1 MIHQLFLADDHY
13 ENCVGDALK
22 KCTVEE
28 MRVNGEDDDKDEYV
42 FFNCMK
48 TEQKTCNPLIMRH
61 FMDQMDAYKKRW
73 KKLMELE
80 EIEGM

>member
-1 MIHQLFLADDHY
+1 M
-13 ENCVGDALK
+13 K

-28 MRVNGEDDDKDEYV
+28 MRVNGEDDDKDENV

>member
-1 MIHQLFLADDHY
+1 M
-13 ENCVGDALK
+13 K

-28 MRVNGEDDDKDEYV
+28 MRVNGEDDDKDAYV

-48 TEQKTCNPLIMRH
+48 TEQKTCNSLIMRH